1 MKNKNKEVK
10 EMEEIE
16 QELGSLIEITLQLED
31 EVNKL
36 VLNA

>member
-1 MKNKNKEVK
+1 MKKGEK
-10 EMEEIE
+10 EMEELE

-36 VLNA
+36 VLSA